1 MRKQSSDE
9 VKQSVQ
15 MLIENG
21 SHYNIDMLES
31 LYHKDLKIIKIDETG
46 RVDVIDR
53 KQNMTFFRKKRDG
66 GSKPLS
72 TYAEFNYIDANGHKG
87 HVIVTRKMQLEN
99 RPEKLIFSIDL
110 VNEDKRW
117 QVIRETAFV
126 QPL

>member
-9 VKQSVQ
+9 VKHTVQ

-21 SHYNIDMLES
+21 GLYNIDMLER

-53 KQNMTFFRKKRDG
+53 KQNMAFFRKKRDG

-72 TYAEFNYIDANGHKG
+72 TDAEFNYIDANGQKG